1 MISIKET
8 WRVAAHNLHTFAV
21 VSEARTV
28 VLHSSGHS
36 DAPTGTTVRSDTR
49 SDPVVGHRST
59 ACESCSLKSGCLPC
73 ALERAEFDSFS
84 EMARL
89 KRKVRP
95 GVTLFVAGDPLTA
108 VYVVRSG
115 MFKTVT
121 VSREGHPKI
130 TGFYLPGDVM
140 GLDALNEDVY
150 PFDAIA
156 LEHSEVCVLPIH
168 QLESMACAVPA
179 LQKRF
184 VRALSREI
192 SRDHGLL
199 LLLGCM
205 DAEQR
210 VTRLLLSLAE
220 RYHRLGYASDA
231 LFLHMTRDE
240 IASYLGLSSETVS
253 RVMSRL
259 QRKGL
264 LTVHQR
270 HIGFTNSAQLA
281 ETSAW

>member
-1 MISIKET
+1 MLRTTELPTIPIAGRCTGSLPVTLE
-8 WRVAAHNLHTFAV
+8 RL
-21 VSEARTV
+21 SGCEA
-28 VLHSSGHS
+28 
-36 DAPTGTTVRSDTR
+36 
-49 SDPVVGHRST
+49 
-59 ACESCSLKSGCLPC
+59 CSLRSGCLPSD
-73 ALERAEFDSFS
+73 LRTVELDEFSTL
-84 EMARL
+84 ARL
-89 KRKVRP
+89 KRKVRH
-95 GVTLFVAGDPLTA
+95 GVTLFAAGDALAA

-140 GLDALNEDVY
+140 GLDAINEGFY
-150 PFDAIA
+150 TFDAIA

-168 QLESMACAVPA
+168 RLEALAGAVPA
-179 LQKRF
+179 LQKQF
-184 VRALSREI
+184 IRALSAEI
-192 SRDHGLL
+192 SRDHGLM

-210 VTRLLLSLAE
+210 VARLLLSLAE

-270 HIGFTNSAQLA
+270 HIGFTKPAQLTEA
-281 ETSAW
+281 SAW

>member
-1 MISIKET
+1 MSPATRNGDVPIASILRT
-8 WRVAAHNLHTFAV
+8 GLG
-21 VSEARTV
+21 SEPVTPQR
-28 VLHSSGHS
+28 SS
-36 DAPTGTTVRSDTR
+36 
-49 SDPVVGHRST
+49 
-59 ACESCSLKSGCLPC
+59 ACEACSLKSGCLPSDLRP
-73 ALERAEFDSFS
+73 ADLEGFS
-84 EMARL
+84 QLARL
-89 KRKVRP
+89 KRKVRH
-95 GVTLFVAGDPLTA
+95 GVTLFAAGDVLTA
-108 VYVVRSG
+108 IYVVRSG

-140 GLDALNEDVY
+140 GLDAINESVY

-156 LEHSEVCVLPIH
+156 LEHSEVCVLPIR
-168 QLESMACAVPA
+168 QLETMASTVPA
-179 LQKRF
+179 LQKQF
-184 VRALSREI
+184 IRALSAEI
-192 SRDHGLL
+192 SRDHGLM
-199 LLLGCM
+199 LLLGSM

-270 HIGFTNSAQLA
+270 HIDFTDCAQLT